1 MSLVDYSFDFNIVE
15 PHLKSWINN
24 QKRFNPQFTSQSN
37 RRNDEIFV
45 VSIHQILNQL
55 IALDEPFCKLFG
67 QFRDMLTND
76 LAINVM
82 GFGHITYPEAI
93 SVGLPPNILIILPK
107 DKYVRLKDNRDILWD
122 CVLDL
127 ASVVIPVMVVIEHN
141 AELMSRGIDPDEYA
155 QTLSKI
161 KNSTRCN
168 KIMSD
173 LIEALEAK
181 VRKFVI
187 PDSYKF
193 YCE

>member
-15 PHLKSWINN
+15 PLLKSWINN

-37 RRNDEIFV
+37 KRNDEIFV

-55 IALDEPFCKLFG
+55 MALDEPFCKLFG
-67 QFRDMLTND
+67 QFRDMLIND

-82 GFGHITYPEAI
+82 GFGHITYPEVI
-93 SVGLPPNILIILPK
+93 SVGSPPNILIILPK

-141 AELMSRGIDPDEYA
+141 AELMSRGIDPDEYN

-161 KNSTRCN
+161 KNSTHCN
-168 KIMSD
+168 KIMSQ
-173 LIEALEAK
+173 LIKALNAK

-187 PDSYKF
+187 PESYKF
-193 YCE
+193 YCD